1 MDAALN
7 RHQLIATNT
16 TLLPH
21 AHTLSHQEIEDF
33 RSSPCEVSKKNMQT
47 QVVLEEG
54 VNEQAQQVLDKS
66 QKMKAKLLSHAPWSK
81 FKRQ

>member
-33 RSSPCEVSKKNMQT
+33 RSSPLEKKYANT
-47 QVVLEEG
+47 G
-54 VNEQAQQVLDKS
+54 SIGGGREQAS
-66 QKMKAKLLSHAPWSK
+66 STS
-81 FKRQ
+81 FRQISEDES